1 MSELEYVPADA
12 FTRQFSNIYKE
23 DDMEI
28 KRFSEEVKTAARIA
42 AERPHAHRPWINAV
56 TPILEEAAAKMYAPK
71 PEPVK
76 VGDKVKILNNKCG
89 APNGTVG
96 RIGEVCG
103 VLGGVGLRVKFANG
117 ERWYYE
123 RREVELLTNVDW
135 RARAERAEAR
145 LEAMR
150 AAMETY
156 MRTHSPSEVSYQV
169 IAELSQ
175 VGGFTIQPAVIHP
188 APPIE
193 PLCVLDQAA

>member
-1 MSELEYVPADA
+1 MTPIEYVPADA
-12 FTRQFSNIYKE
+12 FTRQFSNIYKDE
-23 DDMEI
+23 NMEI

-42 AERPHAHRPWINAV
+42 AERPHAHGSWINAV

-76 VGDKVKILNNKCG
+76 VGDKVKILNDKSG
-89 APNGTVG
+89 APNKTVG
-96 RIGEVCG
+96 CIGEVCDS
-103 VLGGVGLRVKFANG
+103 LGGGIGLRVKFANG
-117 ERWYYE
+117 ERWCYE
-123 RREVELLTNVDW
+123 RREVELLPNVDW

-156 MRTHSPSEVSYQV
+156 MRSHPDSETSYVLATLACVGWFTVKPRV
-169 IAELSQ
+169 IR
-175 VGGFTIQPAVIHP
+175 P